1 MKGIKRKKVLLSLL
15 ALACC
20 FIFGGC
26 TKSIELSE
34 RALVQAIGIDKE
46 NGEYVVSIQYFSPE
60 NGGGQAMLDV
70 SKPNSYILTSRG
82 RTLMEALAK
91 AEQRQ
96 GKDIFYIH
104 NRLLIIGKAAAE
116 EGISY
121 LTEYFSGNDDI
132 KADVNVC
139 ISESK
144 ASDVV
149 GAQPEQGILPADSIY
164 KLLSSARKYGQTSQ
178 CELITVTRN
187 LVEQNGDAV
196 LPVVQIQQEEEEEL
210 VTLTGLA
217 LIQGFHLQEILP
229 QEECIGFLFTGESV
243 KRRALVCELGEDRK
257 VTLTT
262 VGSNTSMKLSKD
274 KKQLVFDINVTSDV
288 AEVVSE
294 SPSSLSEE
302 DMDILDQELKQQ
314 IELAVQEFYE
324 NHIRETGADYLGVFS
339 NTELPKEKITEYLS
353 QMQVTVT
360 VKSHIRR
367 NNQQP

>member
-1 MKGIKRKKVLLSLL
+1 MKKVKLNRFFVVLL
-15 ALACC
+15 ALLSCLG
-20 FIFGGC
+20 FTGC
-26 TKSIELSE
+26 MQSIELSE

-60 NGGGQAMLDV
+60 NGGGQAMLDI
-70 SKPNSYILTSRG
+70 SKPNNYIVTSRG
-82 RTLMEALAK
+82 STLMEALAK

-104 NRLLIIGKAAAE
+104 NRLLIIGREAAQ

-139 ISESK
+139 IADSK

-149 GAQPEQGILPADSIY
+149 GAQPGQGILPADSIY
-164 KLLSSARKYGQTSQ
+164 KLLSSAKNYGQTAQ
-178 CELITVTRN
+178 CELISVTRK
-187 LVEQNGDAV
+187 LVEQNGDVV
-196 LPVVQIQQEEEEEL
+196 LPVVQIQQEEEEL

-217 LIQGFHLQEILP
+217 LFHSFHLQEILP
-229 QEECIGFLFTGESV
+229 QEECTGFLFTGKSV
-243 KRRALVCELGEDRK
+243 QRRALVLDLDEQRK

-274 KKQLVFDINVTSDV
+274 QSRLNFTIKVTSIV

-294 SPSSLSEE
+294 LPSALSDQ
-302 DMDILDQELKQQ
+302 DMDVLEREQKQE
-314 IELAVQEFYE
+314 IEQAVQEFYE
-324 NHIRETGADYLGVFS
+324 KHIRESGADYFGLFS
-339 NTELPKEKITEYLS
+339 NTELSQEDVRRLLS
-353 QMQVTVT
+353 QMTVT
-360 VKSHIRR
+360 VAVKPHIRR